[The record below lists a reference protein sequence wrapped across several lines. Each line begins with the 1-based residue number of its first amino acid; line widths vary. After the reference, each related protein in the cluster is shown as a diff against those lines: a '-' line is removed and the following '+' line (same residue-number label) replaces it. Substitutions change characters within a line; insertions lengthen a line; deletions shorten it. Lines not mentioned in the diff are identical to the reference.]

1 MSASLKICNLSRSL
15 SVKLSL
21 ASIAICKLNG
31 KAWTFWTSFNNDVQ
45 KVQALPFNLQ
55 IAIDANESLTD
66 NERDKLQILSEA
78 DILYLEEPFAT
89 LDQLMAYDTCHM
101 PLIGPT
107 LRMVPPNKECPL
119 HLKSAIYLVHY
130 PLNFR

>member
-1 MSASLKICNLSRSL
+1 M
-15 SVKLSL
+15 
-21 ASIAICKLNG
+21 
-31 KAWTFWTSFNNDVQ
+31 NDVQ

-89 LDQLMAYDTCHM
+89 LDQLMAYDTNT
-101 PLIGPT
+101 IPT
-107 LRMVPPNKECPL
+107 V
-119 HLKSAIYLVHY
+119 AIDEKRH
-130 PLNFR
+130 RKQI